1 MSDTDDDNHL
11 FYTLCEQVKAIVDH
25 TAQKLDARDLE
36 EDDMA
41 ECPALSKLGCAAL
54 VELLRARAP
63 VLANEVRHATRHAK
77 RKLPSTTDV
86 SFVAR
91 NHRNTARALAA
102 FERRNCA
109 RPNKRRRQS
118 AGDGG
123 GAHEDIL
130 LTDDEDNNS
139 DGGTEAGE
147 RGEAPSFSDD
157 VVQALLVQGTK
168 KGSPS
173 RAGKGRDRTGCHRKM
188 KGGDRSSSS
197 GDGSA
202 EGAPLRLSSA
212 ALLCC
217 GELLRLYVSE
227 AFVRA
232 RLQCTNDVEG
242 AGVEV
247 QVQHVERMSPQL
259 FLDLF

>member
-1 MSDTDDDNHL
+1 MTDTDDDNHL
-11 FYTLCEQVKAIVDH
+11 FYTLCEQVKAIVDD

-63 VLANEVRHATRHAK
+63 VLAREVRHATRHAK

-102 FERRNCA
+102 FERRHCA

-130 LTDDEDNNS
+130 LTDDDEGDS
-139 DGGTEAGE
+139 DGGTEAGG
-147 RGEAPSFSDD
+147 RCEAPSFSDD
-157 VVQALLVQGTK
+157 VVQALLVHGTRQ
-168 KGSPS
+168 GSPS
-173 RAGKGRDRTGCHRKM
+173 RGSTGRDRTGSHRKR
-188 KGGDRSSSS
+188 KSRDRTSP
-197 GDGSA
+197 GDGGA
-202 EGAPLRLSSA
+202 EDAPLRLSSA

-217 GELLRLYVSE
+217 RELLRLYVSE